1 MIASRRYSIYTSS
14 GRIFLLA
21 TADAYGYTLDANG
34 KIVDDDG
41 EALPEDHPDYIS
53 IIRKAQEQAE
63 VESHI
68 GSDMDG

>member
-1 MIASRRYSIYTSS
+1 MIASRRYSIYTPT
-14 GRIFLLA
+14 GRIFLIA
-21 TADAYGYTLDANG
+21 TADAYGYSLNENG

-41 EALPEDHPDYIS
+41 EALPEDHSDYIT